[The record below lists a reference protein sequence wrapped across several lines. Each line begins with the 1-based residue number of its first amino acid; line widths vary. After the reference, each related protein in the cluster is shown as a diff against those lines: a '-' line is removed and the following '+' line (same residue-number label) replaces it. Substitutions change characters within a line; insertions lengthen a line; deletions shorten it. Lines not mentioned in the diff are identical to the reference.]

1 MVEVW
6 YGRCR
11 VGSELSQLGLRLFVH
26 ACYKCTVFVSIVLSE
41 GRDFPKHDV

>member
-1 MVEVW
+1 MVEIG
-6 YGRCR
+6 YGRGI
-11 VGSELSQLGLRLFVH
+11 VGSELSKLGSRWFD